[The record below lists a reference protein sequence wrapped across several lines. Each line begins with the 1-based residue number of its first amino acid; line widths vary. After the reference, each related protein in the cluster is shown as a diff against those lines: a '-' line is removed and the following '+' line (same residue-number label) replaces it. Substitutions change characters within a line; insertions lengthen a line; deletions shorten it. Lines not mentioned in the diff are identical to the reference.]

1 MTGIYN
7 PMNRLV
13 SRLGSLVL
21 EEMNLLQLSEVKEKP
36 FITGVIDVSW
46 GHLIPQ
52 QDGNGQM
59 TVYNLCHKTQYCK
72 IN

>member
-1 MTGIYN
+1 MTGIHN

-13 SRLGSLVL
+13 SRLGSSVL
-21 EEMNLLQLSEVKEKP
+21 EEMNLLQLNKVKEKP
-36 FITGVIDVSW
+36 FITGVIDVSR

-52 QDGNGQM
+52 QDGNWQM
-59 TVYNLCHKTQYCK
+59 TVYNFCHKTQYCK